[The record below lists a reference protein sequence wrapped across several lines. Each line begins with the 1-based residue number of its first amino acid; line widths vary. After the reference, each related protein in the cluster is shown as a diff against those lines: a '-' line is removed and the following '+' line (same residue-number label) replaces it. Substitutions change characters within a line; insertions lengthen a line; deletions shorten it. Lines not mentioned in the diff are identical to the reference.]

1 MRGDVRR
8 GSGASLVSTFGPLSF
23 PAKHLW

>member
-8 GSGASLVSTFGPLSF
+8 GPGASLVSTFGPLSF
-23 PAKHLW
+23 RAKHLW